1 MLPPLPS
8 SLGVVRPYLDRSLEL
23 ATAAPIVAHQLR
35 VLAMHVALQ
44 LPRDAAARRFL
55 TALMHQLETDAQL
68 LGESGE
74 APAVE
79 APIRRMALDLF
90 AKATTADKPDAYP
103 NAGNQWSVLEAP
115 KVAKCFHACAVVFD
129 ALRLHAALSADEA
142 RDQAYA
148 ATRSQVLSTQ
158 LGRAL
163 KLSTGIPPMWKP
175 IPQGLLPSHELRAV
189 SETTQGASGGG
200 ASGGGASGGGASGG
214 GARLPTVSATEH
226 TPSAVEPAAGASEL
240 AAEHAAERAAEA
252 AAEAAADSAAC
263 PVGWERRKDP
273 ASGRFYYIDHVNKIT
288 SWTPPADDAA
298 PAGSLPSATLTSP
311 AASPTR
317 AAVALAAAELPAET
331 ALPAVG
337 LPAVGLPAVEL
348 PAVELPAVE
357 LPAAVPLPPGWEK
370 RTDPTTGKTF
380 FVNLLTKNT
389 SWTLPADVALEAAA
403 DGPALSPATLRDNQE
418 HDTSASTSLVESA
431 APRRLFP
438 LPLALPEQPAPED
451 ASLRGECVATQP
463 ATAPVQGTILEL
475 QSEAQQVARTTAAQM
490 DELDAMWAAMR
501 LVEEDEVKGAGEGS
515 GRSREER
522 RQVMREERAK
532 LRAVAVQN
540 VLAMRHEVEEITTAA
555 KAASEASHSQLL
567 PSQSQSRS

>member
-1 MLPPLPS
+1 
-8 SLGVVRPYLDRSLEL
+8 
-23 ATAAPIVAHQLR
+23 
-35 VLAMHVALQ
+35 
-44 LPRDAAARRFL
+44 
-55 TALMHQLETDAQL
+55 
-68 LGESGE
+68 
-74 APAVE
+74 
-79 APIRRMALDLF
+79 MALDLF

-189 SETTQGASGGG
+189 SETTQG

>member
-200 ASGGGASGGGASGG
+200 ASGGGASGGGA
-214 GARLPTVSATEH
+214 RLPTVSATEH
-226 TPSAVEPAAGASEL
+226 TPSAVKPAAGASEL